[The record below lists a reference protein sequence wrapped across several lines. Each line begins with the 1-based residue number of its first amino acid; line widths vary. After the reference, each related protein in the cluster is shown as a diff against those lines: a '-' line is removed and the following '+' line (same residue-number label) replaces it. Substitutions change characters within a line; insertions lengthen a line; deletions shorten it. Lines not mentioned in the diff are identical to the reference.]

1 MLVQVEEGSQVQ
13 PLTHRKYTMLT
24 NLHVKE
30 YLSRLMG
37 GDYTSIKSTAP
48 QYPTI
53 DRRTA
58 TVVTKTADY
67 TITQD
72 DLDTPTIFN
81 NTGDSGNLVYTL
93 PAVAASKGKVVRIH
107 ALAAQTQ
114 QADPQAGE
122 AVNYN
127 GSAVVSKYAQLA
139 GVIGNWMELF
149 CDGTQ
154 WIVTDNSGV
163 VTKEA

>member
-1 MLVQVEEGSQVQ
+1 ML
-13 PLTHRKYTMLT
+13 K
-24 NLHVKE
+24 NLHVKQFLNRG
-30 YLSRLMG
+30 LSESDIRS
-37 GDYTSIKSTAP
+37 TSTRPA
-48 QYPTI
+48 YPTI
-53 DRRTA
+53 DPRTA
-58 TVVTKTADY
+58 TVITKTANY
-67 TITQD
+67 TITQA
-72 DLDTPTIFN
+72 DLDAPTIFN
-81 NTGDSGNLVYTL
+81 NAGASGNLVYTL
-93 PAVAASKGKVVRIH
+93 PAVSLSKGKVVRIH

-139 GVIGNWMELF
+139 GVIGNFMELY

-154 WIVTDNSGV
+154 WIITNANGV

>member
-1 MLVQVEEGSQVQ
+1 MLNNF
-13 PLTHRKYTMLT
+13 L
-24 NLHVKE
+24 VKTFLNKGISE
-30 YLSRLMG
+30 I
-37 GDYTSIKSTAP
+37 DVKSTTTRP
-48 QYPTI
+48 EYPTI
-53 DRRTA
+53 DPSTA
-58 TVVTKTADY
+58 TVSVKTADY
-67 TITQD
+67 TITAA
-72 DLDTPTIFN
+72 DLAAPTIFN

-93 PAVAASKGKVVRIH
+93 PSVASSKGRVVRIH

-139 GVIGNWMELF
+139 GVIGNFMELY
-149 CDGTQ
+149 CDGSQ
-154 WIVTDNSGV
+154 WIVTKANGV

>member
-1 MLVQVEEGSQVQ
+1 MTTINTQKV
-13 PLTHRKYTMLT
+13 KMIT
-24 NLHVKE
+24 NLQLKNFF
-30 YLSRLMG
+30 SRLMSG
-37 GDYTSIKSTAP
+37 QYLLTDSTIP

-53 DRRTA
+53 DLRTA
-58 TVVTKTADY
+58 TVTIKTADY

-72 DLDTPTIFN
+72 DLDLPTIFN
-81 NTGDSGNLVYTL
+81 NTGDAGNLVYTL
-93 PAVAASKGKVVRIH
+93 PAVADSKGKVVRIH

-139 GVIGNWMELF
+139 GVIGNYMELF

-154 WIVTDNSGV
+154 WIITNSSGV
-163 VTKEA
+163 ITKEA

>member
-1 MLVQVEEGSQVQ
+1 MSL
-13 PLTHRKYTMLT
+13 K
-24 NLHVKE
+24 NLQVKE
-30 YLSRLMG
+30 WLGRVIDGKVLTR
-37 GDYTSIKSTAP
+37 TSIIP
-48 QYPTI
+48 NYPTI
-53 DRRTA
+53 NPRTA
-58 TVVTKTADY
+58 TVTTKTADY
-67 TITQD
+67 TITQA
-72 DLDTPTIFN
+72 DLDLPTIFN

-93 PAVAASKGKVVRIH
+93 PAVASSKGKVVRIH

-139 GVIGNWMELF
+139 GVIGNFMELY

-154 WIVTDNSGV
+154 WIVTQANGV

>member
-1 MLVQVEEGSQVQ
+1 MLKNLQVKQS
-13 PLTHRKYTMLT
+13 
-24 NLHVKE
+24 
-30 YLSRLMG
+30 LSKLMG
-37 GDYTSIKSTAP
+37 GAYALEASVIP
-48 QYPTI
+48 FYPTI
-53 DRRTA
+53 DVRTA
-58 TVVTKTADY
+58 TVTTKTADY
-67 TITQD
+67 TVTVA
-72 DLDTPTIFN
+72 DLETPTIFN
-81 NTGDSGNLVYTL
+81 NAGAAGNLVYTL
-93 PAVAASKGKVVRIH
+93 PSVASAKGKVVRIH

-139 GVIGNWMELF
+139 GVIGNCMEMF

-154 WIVTDNSGV
+154 WIVTQANGV

>member
-1 MLVQVEEGSQVQ
+1 MIKNLQVKQFLSKLIDG
-13 PLTHRKYTMLT
+13 
-24 NLHVKE
+24 E
-30 YLSRLMG
+30 YALEA
-37 GDYTSIKSTAP
+37 STLP
-48 QYPTI
+48 PYPTI
-53 DRRTA
+53 DARTA
-58 TVVTKTADY
+58 TVTVKTADY
-67 TITQD
+67 TITVA
-72 DLDTPTIFN
+72 DLNTPTIFN
-81 NTGDSGNLVYTL
+81 NTGDAGNLVYTL
-93 PAVAASKGKVVRIH
+93 PSVASSKGKVVRIH

-139 GVIGNWMELF
+139 GVIGNYMELF

-154 WIVTDNSGV
+154 WIVTQANGV